1 MTMGKTE
8 ISQTSFEGARVLIT
22 NGEFAGTEGICL
34 GKTEEPGLWAVSP
47 DGSSDVVVL
56 QFEKDFGLLVDL
68 SSDPG
73 RN

>member
-1 MTMGKTE
+1 MLVGKTE

-22 NGEFAGTEGICL
+22 SGAFAGAEGICL
-34 GKTEEPGLWAVSP
+34 GKAEGPNLWQVSP
-47 DGSSDVVVL
+47 DGSSDIVVL
-56 QFEKDFGLLVDL
+56 RFEKDFGLLVDL